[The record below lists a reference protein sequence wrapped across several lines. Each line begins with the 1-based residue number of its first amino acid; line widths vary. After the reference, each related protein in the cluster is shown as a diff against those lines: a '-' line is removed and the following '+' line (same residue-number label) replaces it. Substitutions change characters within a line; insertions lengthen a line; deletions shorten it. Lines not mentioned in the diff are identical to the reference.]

1 MAPLTLPMPANT
13 TVPPDTPGPVPSLS
27 ARRVTWPPSALTAL
41 LMVTLL
47 LAIMLSEPPPLALR
61 APLISMLLPARM
73 AVEPPPSVVRAP
85 SMTILRPASRLTSE
99 PLPLAVMA
107 AAVSSTTS
115 FSAISLR
122 PEPAVLAVIAALTST
137 SWPAF
142 SSSVCGVVQVS
153 ALPTVMSFVA
163 VITRL
168 LLARLKVTCDGVSSP
183 PASAIV

>member
-1 MAPLTLPMPANT
+1 
-13 TVPPDTPGPVPSLS
+13 
-27 ARRVTWPPSALTAL
+27 
-41 LMVTLL
+41 
-47 LAIMLSEPPPLALR
+47 
-61 APLISMLLPARM
+61 
-73 AVEPPPSVVRAP
+73 
-85 SMTILRPASRLTSE
+85 MTILRPASTLTSE

-107 AAVSSTTS
+107 AAALSTTS
-115 FSAISLR
+115 FSAIR
-122 PEPAVLAVIAALTST
+122 RKPEPAVLAVIAALTST

-153 ALPTVMSFVA
+153 ALPTVMSLVA